1 MKLVQLYLICFVV
14 KKIIQLIPRCK
25 SHCIYKIKNQ
35 DGHILVVI
43 YHCYLAHGVACIRYK
58 NQLTVRQCLR
68 KRHFSKRSKLN
79 FSPFYIISPLQRVLY
94 YDQSTANIAKHK
106 KNHLANISIG
116 NNSFVQIFLIFKYFY
131 ANCMAIGCW

>member
-25 SHCIYKIKNQ
+25 FHCIYKIKNQ

-94 YDQSTANIAKHK
+94 YDQSNANIAKHK
-106 KNHLANISIG
+106 KKSLGKHRYW
-116 NNSFVQIFLIFKYFY
+116 K
-131 ANCMAIGCW
+131 